1 LDRGMMQMVNKI
13 EIDTQVIWKVFFY
26 LALIW
31 LAILIYDI
39 LLYLFIAYIIM
50 SAINPLVER
59 FSVYRMP
66 RWLATL
72 VIFSLVVLVLSIFLT
87 LSLTPFIVQT
97 RTFLLEFPHYV
108 EKFLVKFNL
117 ESLLNR
123 QDVYGYLQGWLQGF
137 SNEITTV
144 PLNVLR
150 YGANIFG
157 GFLDFITILV
167 FTFYLVIERD
177 FVHRTLVLFVPE
189 KNKARIR
196 SVMYKVEERLG
207 AWLRGQLTLMFIIGV
222 VTYIGLSLIG
232 MPFALPLAL
241 IAGFLEI
248 VPIIGPIISAIP
260 ALLVGIAISPI
271 QAITVLFLYILI
283 QQLENSVVVPRVMKQ
298 AVGLDSLV
306 VIIAL
311 MIGGRLAGPMGSL
324 LSVPATAVLSILYH
338 EWKRTDQPLQ
348 ENKM

>member
-1 LDRGMMQMVNKI
+1 
-13 EIDTQVIWKVFFY
+13 
-26 LALIW
+26 
-31 LAILIYDI
+31 
-39 LLYLFIAYIIM
+39 
-50 SAINPLVER
+50 
-59 FSVYRMP
+59 
-66 RWLATL
+66 
-72 VIFSLVVLVLSIFLT
+72 
-87 LSLTPFIVQT
+87 
-97 RTFLLEFPHYV
+97 
-108 EKFLVKFNL
+108 LVKFNL